1 MLPGFCIIIHRQL
14 RESALAMRKRFSGG
28 VYADYGRFAEHVA
41 SQQIT
46 LSGVSACAFLTCERA
61 FPACPKSLFGGSA
74 EAFPYDG
81 RDRSVRRR
89 SIFVLPV
96 GGVWRGERE
105 VDTRRCVPDG
115 CAEGASPAFR
125 RSVSRIRNVKIFYFR
140 ECIIIHKR
148 VFLSC
153 LPEVFRLRA
162 CRRLRTVNGG
172 EVCKQL

>member
-1 MLPGFCIIIHRQL
+1 MLLLYCIIIHRQL
-14 RESALAMRKRFSGG
+14 RESALAARKRFSGG

-41 SQQIT
+41 SQRVM
-46 LSGVSACAFLTCERA
+46 LYGVSACAFPTCGRA
-61 FPACPKSLFGGSA
+61 FPACPKSLFGGTD
-74 EAFPYDG
+74 EAFPHDG
-81 RDRSVRRR
+81 RGCPVSLRSV
-89 SIFVLPV
+89 FVPLIR
-96 GGVWRGERE
+96 GVWRGDRE
-105 VDTRRCVPDG
+105 VDPRRCVPDG

-162 CRRLRTVNGG
+162 CRRLRTVKGG

>member
-1 MLPGFCIIIHRQL
+1 MLSGFCIIIHRQL

-28 VYADYGRFAEHVA
+28 VYADYWRFAEHVA

-46 LSGVSACAFLTCERA
+46 LSYVSACAFLTCGRA
-61 FPACPKSLFGGSA
+61 FPACPKSLFGGTD
-74 EAFPYDG
+74 EAFPHDG
-81 RDRSVRRR
+81 RGCQVSLRSV
-89 SIFVLPV
+89 FVPLIR
-96 GGVWRGERE
+96 GVWRGERE
-105 VDTRRCVPDG
+105 VDPRRCVPDG
-115 CAEGASPAFR
+115 RAEGALPVFR

-153 LPEVFRLRA
+153 IPEVFRLRA
-162 CRRLRTVNGG
+162 CRRLRTVKGG

>member
-14 RESALAMRKRFSGG
+14 RESALAARKRFSCG
-28 VYADYGRFAEHVA
+28 VYVDYGRFAEHVA
-41 SQQIT
+41 SQRVM
-46 LSGVSACAFLTCERA
+46 LYGVSACAFLTCERA
-61 FPACPKSLFGGSA
+61 FPACPKSLFGGTD
-74 EAFPYDG
+74 EAFPNDG
-81 RDRSVRRR
+81 RGCPVSLRSVFAPLIR
-89 SIFVLPV
+89 
-96 GGVWRGERE
+96 GVWRGDRE
-105 VDTRRCVPDG
+105 VDPRRCVPDG

-153 LPEVFRLRA
+153 IPEVFRLRA
-162 CRRLRTVNGG
+162 CRRLRTVKGG